1 MNLYMVGE
9 FLLCEPIYGG
19 EFLLCE
25 PIYGG
30 GVPSVL
36 TYIWWWSSFCVNLY
50 VVGELLLCEPIYGG
64 GVPSV

>member
-9 FLLCEPIYGG
+9 LLLCEPIYGG

-30 GVPSVL
+30 GAPSV
-36 TYIWWWSSFCVNLY
+36 
-50 VVGELLLCEPIYGG
+50 
-64 GVPSV
+64 